1 MGASVYNS
9 MLVPP
14 TREACIKFFTDAVEK
29 PLKGRNPQHYH
40 PCCHVYSTR
49 KKVDFKNSHPECIPF
64 TELFKIPTVLND
76 NVRYDQAKEFYDKEC
91 KHFGSFP
98 ESDTIGHRV
107 TEGDLVSGGEETMME
122 IAKSNTEFRKK
133 MRALSEESANA
144 KDLPVANPRKLK
156 FKESIVYA
164 NRTVRNQISKL
175 RVETN
180 ENKSL
185 SRRLV
190 NENMSLKAENERLSK
205 EMSEMKKE
213 LAEQKETFKDIYARL
228 HDIYSEEMRCI
239 LGKRELDNSSLKKEQ
254 PASDEEEPFT
264 KFQSKHPKFPSDVSE
279 KDEDATFPA
288 N

>member
-1 MGASVYNS
+1 MTSIAF
-9 MLVPP
+9 
-14 TREACIKFFTDAVEK
+14 AC
-29 PLKGRNPQHYH
+29 
-40 PCCHVYSTR
+40 
-49 KKVDFKNSHPECIPF
+49 
-64 TELFKIPTVLND
+64 
-76 NVRYDQAKEFYDKEC
+76 
-91 KHFGSFP
+91 FP
-98 ESDTIGHRV
+98 ESDEIGHRL
-107 TEGDLVSGGEETMME
+107 TEGDMVSGGEETMME
-122 IAKSNTEFRKK
+122 IAKSNTEVRKK
-133 MRALSEESANA
+133 MRTLSEESANA

-239 LGKRELDNSSLKKEQ
+239 LGKRELDNFSLKKEQ
-254 PASDEEEPFT
+254 PASDEEEHLT
-264 KFQSKHPKFPSDVSE
+264 KFQSKHPKFSSDVRE
-279 KDEDATFPA
+279 EDEDATFPA